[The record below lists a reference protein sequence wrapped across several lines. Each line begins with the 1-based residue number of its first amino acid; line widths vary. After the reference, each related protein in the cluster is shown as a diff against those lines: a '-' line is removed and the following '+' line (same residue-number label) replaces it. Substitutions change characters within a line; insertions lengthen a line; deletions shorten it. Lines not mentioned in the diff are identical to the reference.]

1 MEYRVALANC
11 AQRIYRVVLVSVPEM
26 LSMVAKVDRLVTRIR
41 SMRCWCILLRRL
53 RSPILEYP

>member
-1 MEYRVALANC
+1 MEYLVALANC
-11 AQRIYRVVLVSVPEM
+11 VQRVYHVVLVSVLKM
-26 LSMVAKVDRLVTRIR
+26 LSGVAKVDRLVTRVR